1 MLSFALK
8 HMATRRAKLVMT
20 ALSVIIT
27 ASVALLAYNISTQVS
42 EGIVNTAA
50 KYDIIIGPAGSA
62 TQLAMNTMFFT
73 DKPLGTIPY
82 ALVSELEN
90 SGLVNAAIPFS
101 MQLANTMAVYAPKGG
116 KFEYTDRPVRI
127 TGRME
132 LGDFTDEYG
141 YTYNYRIVD
150 AKSETVDLS
159 QVSADYAMYQALA
172 EDGVIADVNA
182 MFDYLLFVCQWPEYQ
197 GGYTDERGQQISYNL
212 YPGDMENALA
222 DDSGYGYATQADA
235 DYFPGLIRRVQV
247 VNGDSLKDLTDIITD
262 AQALEQYARGELA
275 AKHYRYDEAS
285 DKYILD
291 DNDGLY
297 DRFYEIYGRFSQW
310 LTRYE
315 L

>member
-1 MLSFALK
+1 MQKNIAL
-8 HMATRRAKLVMT
+8 L
-20 ALSVIIT
+20 LLL
-27 ASVALLAYNISTQVS
+27 ALLALALTGCGGDSAEAQKLSFSQSASIDAIRALNGKTVTLTGYMATLSPLSGEYIYLMNLPYQSCPFCVPNTQ
-42 EGIVNTAA
+42 
-50 KYDIIIGPAGSA
+50 
-62 TQLAMNTMFFT
+62 
-73 DKPLGTIPY
+73 
-82 ALVSELEN
+82 
-90 SGLVNAAIPFS
+90 
-101 MQLANTMAVYAPKGG
+101 QLANTMAVYAPKGG

-159 QVSADYAMYQALA
+159 QVSADYATYQALA

-197 GGYTDERGQQISYNL
+197 GGYTDEKGQQISYNL
-212 YPGDMENALA
+212 YPGDAENALA
-222 DDSGYGYATQADA
+222 DDSGYGYATQAGA
-235 DYFPGLIRRVQV
+235 DYFPGLIRRVRTV
-247 VNGDSLKDLTDIITD
+247 DGDSLKDLTGIITD

-285 DKYILD
+285 DKYVLD

-297 DRFYEIYGRFSQW
+297 NRFYEVYGRFSQW